1 MLKERQN
8 PMKKFFGWMMIPA
21 IALSLSVVPAFS
33 APQGEKDDKDK
44 KAAKKKGGKKK
55 KDAED
60 KDKK

>member
-8 PMKKFFGWMMIPA
+8 PMKKFLGWMMIPA

-44 KAAKKKGGKKK
+44 KAAKKKGSKKK
-55 KDAED
+55 KDED

>member
-1 MLKERQN
+1 
-8 PMKKFFGWMMIPA
+8 MKKFFGWMMVPA

-55 KDAED
+55 GSDD
-60 KDKK
+60 KDKKDK